1 MPLTKERQMY
11 GPISLDS
18 LQKQPLRRSTTGQFN
33 LSESGLFLTG
43 NFHDHTCSFA
53 LFGDNAFVDEWND
66 KTEVAALPSPQLQ
79 VTLGSP
85 SSALP
90 EDGQWPRGWMAL
102 HNDNRLR
109 IAVVVHSL
117 DTETSCCFVDPL
129 TGEIRLH
136 TDFPNPLWF
145 KNWILFANNG
155 AQCTYELFRRWG
167 ATCTPTPNQ
176 PVQGDG

>member
-11 GPISLDS
+11 GPIGLDS
-18 LQKQPLRRSTTGQFN
+18 LRRQPLRRSTTGQFN

-53 LFGDNAFVDEWND
+53 LFGDDAFVDEWDD
-66 KTEVAALPSPQLQ
+66 KTEVAVLPSPQLQ
-79 VTLGSP
+79 VTLGTP

-102 HNDNRLR
+102 NSDNRLR
-109 IAVVVHSL
+109 IAVLVRSL

-145 KNWILFANNG
+145 KNWILFADNG
-155 AQCTYELFRRWG
+155 EQHTYELLRS
-167 ATCTPTPNQ
+167 
-176 PVQGDG
+176 